1 MKRLPLLLIALTL
14 AAAAQTEKP
23 LTSFPYTP
31 GLDVT
36 SMDKTADPCVD
47 FYQYSCGGWM
57 KNNPIPAD
65 QPRWSV
71 YGKLYQ
77 DNQQFLWGILDQL
90 SRQTSG
96 RNANQ
101 QKIGDYFFACM
112 DEAAVNKL
120 GAKPL
125 QPYLDQI
132 VALESTKDLSALLAR
147 LHTSLQTAGL
157 FFTLGSNQDF
167 ENSQNVIAFAEA
179 GGLGLPDRDYYTKT
193 DEKSVDLR
201 NKYVVHVQKMFELL
215 GDKPG
220 VASAEAAKVLE
231 IETALAHASLT
242 RVERRDPYK
251 LFHKVDFKGLQ
262 AMTPDFDWST
272 YIKQIGLPAQNT
284 FNVTQP
290 AFYTELDKQ
299 LKALTLEDIKTY
311 LRWHTAHAV
320 APYLSDDFVN
330 ENFNFFSKTLRGVP
344 QLRPRWK
351 RCVTLVDGQLG
362 EALGQEFVARAFSP
376 ELKQKT
382 SLMTRQI
389 EQSMED
395 DINTLAWMSP
405 ATKRQALEKLHT
417 IVNKIGYPDKWRDYS
432 SVDIKPNDFVGNVQR
447 AATFES
453 KRDLNKIGKP
463 LDRGEWDMTPPTVNA
478 YYNAQMNDINFPA
491 GVLQPPL
498 YDPRMD
504 DAPNYGNTG
513 GTIGHEL
520 THGFDDHGRQFD
532 AQGNLKDWWTKDDA
546 GNYTGRAQC
555 VVDQY
560 AQYTV
565 VDDIKINAKLTEGED
580 IADLGGLIL
589 AWMAWKD
596 QTTNMKLE
604 SRDGL
609 SPEQRFFVGNAQ
621 WACESNR
628 PENLRLSAI
637 TDPHSP
643 GRYRVNG
650 LVVNMEEFQKAFS
663 CKAGQ
668 PMVRENRCRVW

>member
-220 VASAEAAKVLE
+220 IAKAEAAKVLE
-231 IETALAHASLT
+231 IETALAKATLT

-290 AFYTELDKQ
+290 ALYTELDKQ

-417 IVNKIGYPDKWRDYS
+417 IVNKIGYPLS
-432 SVDIKPNDFVGNVQR
+432 
-447 AATFES
+447 
-453 KRDLNKIGKP
+453 
-463 LDRGEWDMTPPTVNA
+463 
-478 YYNAQMNDINFPA
+478 
-491 GVLQPPL
+491 
-498 YDPRMD
+498 
-504 DAPNYGNTG
+504 
-513 GTIGHEL
+513 
-520 THGFDDHGRQFD
+520 
-532 AQGNLKDWWTKDDA
+532 
-546 GNYTGRAQC
+546 
-555 VVDQY
+555 
-560 AQYTV
+560 
-565 VDDIKINAKLTEGED
+565 
-580 IADLGGLIL
+580 LIH
-589 AWMAWKD
+589 
-596 QTTNMKLE
+596 
-604 SRDGL
+604 
-609 SPEQRFFVGNAQ
+609 
-621 WACESNR
+621 
-628 PENLRLSAI
+628 I
-637 TDPHSP
+637 
-643 GRYRVNG
+643 
-650 LVVNMEEFQKAFS
+650 
-663 CKAGQ
+663 
-668 PMVRENRCRVW
+668 